1 MKVLYRDEMV
11 AESGGYSPSAEK
23 PKAVVEDWLAHRLPI
38 EICDFAAASLEDLCL
53 AHAPE
58 YVEGIFAG
66 RIANGHGNRS
76 RKLADSTLWTV
87 GSLAAAAEEALKS
100 GVACSPSSGF
110 HHACFASSGG
120 FCTFNGLMIVTARL
134 LSAGRLQ
141 RVGIL
146 DCDWHYG
153 NGTDDIIRQLGL
165 HSQVIHCTSGA
176 ENFHHDAERYFR
188 WLERSLNALWNAD
201 VGLVLY
207 QAGADA
213 HCDDPLGGLLDDDEL
228 AERDRLVFDF
238 CHAKR
243 LPIAWCL
250 AGGYQRDEEGSI
262 EPVLRIH
269 RHTMMQAGI
278 ATK

>member
-1 MKVLYRDEMV
+1 
-11 AESGGYSPSAEK
+11 
-23 PKAVVEDWLAHRLPI
+23 
-38 EICDFAAASLEDLCL
+38 
-53 AHAPE
+53 
-58 YVEGIFAG
+58 
-66 RIANGHGNRS
+66 
-76 RKLADSTLWTV
+76 
-87 GSLAAAAEEALKS
+87 
-100 GVACSPSSGF
+100 
-110 HHACFASSGG
+110 
-120 FCTFNGLMIVTARL
+120 MIVTARL

-269 RHTMMQAGI
+269 RHTMMQAGMRQSKPVEMLSCQVGRFCHLPKYWGFQLLGFLRHLSRRAQKPI
-278 ATK
+278 INLFFQVYRYPKRLSVSSNLLEG